1 MAPVAGHCPADLS
14 VRVAYLINQ
23 YPKISHTF
31 IRREIVALE
40 QKGVEVIR
48 FALRGWDDECV
59 NGEDRQEQERTR
71 YVLRGGGV
79 PLVLASIRTFVTSP
93 VRFWGA
99 LKLALATGRWS
110 DRPLAYHLIYLAEAC
125 RLLPWIERSG
135 ATHIHAHFGTNAA
148 EVAMLTRVLGGPPY
162 SITIHGPEEFD
173 KPHALNLGEKVRRSA
188 FTVAIS
194 SFGRSQIYRWI
205 ERAHWEKVNV
215 VHCGIDAAFHEG
227 AVQRV
232 RVAPKLVSLG
242 RLSPEKGQLLL
253 VEAAALLAAKGV
265 VFELTL
271 IGDGPLRSAIE
282 ALIKDR
288 GLGDRIRLTGSL
300 SSTQLR
306 DEILGAR
313 ALVLPSFAEGLPI
326 VIMEAMALRRPVLAT
341 WVAGVPELVR
351 DGIDGWLF
359 PAGSVESL
367 AAAMEDCLSR
377 PVEDLWA
384 MGESARARVLER
396 HSVED
401 QAMRLNELFRCAAG
415 ATSS

>member
-1 MAPVAGHCPADLS
+1 MIARHCWADLP
-14 VRVAYLINQ
+14 VRVAYFINQ

-40 QKGVEVIR
+40 RLGLDVMR

-59 NGEDRQEQERTR
+59 NAEDRREQERTR
-71 YVLRGGGV
+71 YILQAGAIPLIGALLRTA
-79 PLVLASIRTFVTSP
+79 LASP
-93 VRFWGA
+93 GKFWNA
-99 LKLALATGRWS
+99 LRLALGTGRWS
-110 DRPLAYHLIYLAEAC
+110 DRPLVYHLVYVAEAC
-125 RLLPWIERSG
+125 RLLPWVEDCG

-148 EVAMLTRVLGGPPY
+148 EVVMLARALGGPSY
-162 SITIHGPEEFD
+162 SITVHGPEEFD

-188 FTVAIS
+188 FAVAIS

-205 ERAHWEKVNV
+205 EGTHWKKVHV

-227 AVQRV
+227 QLPELPAS
-232 RVAPKLVSLG
+232 PKLVALG

-253 VEAAALLAAKGV
+253 IEAAALLAAKGV
-265 VFELTL
+265 AFELIL
-271 IGDGPLRSAIE
+271 IGDGPLRGAIE
-282 ALIKDR
+282 ALVKER
-288 GLGDRIRLTGSL
+288 KLGDRVRLTGSL
-300 SSTQLR
+300 SSPQLR
-306 DEILGAR
+306 EEILGSR

-341 WVAGVPELVR
+341 SVAGIPELVR

-377 PVEDLWA
+377 PVEDLRA
-384 MGESARARVLER
+384 MGESARVRVLER
-396 HSVED
+396 HSVDD
-401 QAMRLNELFRCAAG
+401 QALRLHELFRSAAG
-415 ATSS
+415 AMPS

>member
-1 MAPVAGHCPADLS
+1 LPADLP

-31 IRREIVALE
+31 IRREIAALE
-40 QKGVEVIR
+40 RMGVEVVR

-59 NGEDRQEQERTR
+59 NGEDRGEQERTL
-71 YVLRGGGV
+71 YVLRAGAL
-79 PLVLASIRTFVTSP
+79 PLVGALLRTALASP
-93 VRFWGA
+93 ARFWSTF
-99 LKLALATGRWS
+99 KLALDTGRWS
-110 DRPLAYHLIYLAEAC
+110 DRPVVYHLVYLAEAC
-125 RLLPWIERSG
+125 RLLSWIRDCG

-148 EVAMLTRVLGGPPY
+148 EIVMLARVLGGPPY
-162 SITIHGPEEFD
+162 SITVHGPEEFD

-205 ERAHWEKVNV
+205 ERAHWQKVNV

-227 AVQRV
+227 PLRPILSSP
-232 RVAPKLVSLG
+232 RLVSLG

-253 VEAAALLAAKGV
+253 IEAAALLASKGV
-265 VFELTL
+265 AFELVL
-271 IGDGPLRSAIE
+271 IGDGPLRGAIQDLVE
-282 ALIKDR
+282 ARK
-288 GLGDRIRLTGSL
+288 LGDRVRLTGSL

-306 DEILGAR
+306 EEILSSR

-326 VIMEAMALRRPVLAT
+326 VIMEAMALQRPVLAT
-341 WVAGVPELVR
+341 WVAGIPELVR

-377 PVEDLWA
+377 PVEDLRV

-401 QAMRLNELFRCAAG
+401 QAMRLSELFRRTAG
-415 ATSS
+415 AASS